1 MSAMRLPSCFQCVL
15 ACTVAWLLAGC
26 SMQLHQDLSEP
37 EANMIISALKVSGID
52 ASKQPMKDK
61 KWAVTVAESDFAP
74 AVLILRDHNLPP
86 APFNGLGQVFKR
98 EGMLATPTEERARLM
113 HAVSEELMR
122 TIRSFDGVVD
132 ARVHVVVPS
141 TEALIDKVQP
151 ASASVLVKTLPDF
164 ELKDAVTDIRALVV
178 NAVEG
183 LDPGRVSIVLVPV
196 DVRRQLKMAPATSDA
211 TQLYAAGFAGMALT
225 ALLIGLAM
233 LVRRRRLSA
242 LNNQGKAAT
251 QAPDAANA
259 VRSA

>member
-1 MSAMRLPSCFQCVL
+1 MPAFTRLSFLKCVL
-15 ACTVAWLLAGC
+15 VGLLTLALAGC
-26 SMQLHQDLSEP
+26 SMQLHQDLSES

-52 ASKQPMKDK
+52 ASKQAMKDK
-61 KWAVTVAESDFAP
+61 KWAVSVAESDFAP
-74 AVLILRDHNLPP
+74 AVLILRDYNLPP

-141 TEALIDKVQP
+141 TEALVDKVQP

-164 ELKDAVTDIRALVV
+164 ELKDAITDIRALVV

-183 LDPGRVSIVLVPV
+183 LDPARVSIVLVPV
-196 DVRRQLKMAPATSDA
+196 DARRQLKIAPASGGA
-211 TQLYAAGFAGMALT
+211 PKLFAAGFAGMALT

-233 LVRRRRLSA
+233 VVRTRLRAISG
-242 LNNQGKAAT
+242 QGKAT
-251 QAPDAANA
+251 QGPDAADA
-259 VRSA
+259 VRSV